1 MHSRKKGEIE
11 DLARVLAET
20 VKGVRPAKVRLRLV
34 EPPRPTMFD
43 SITRESCLRRIRY
56 LVRQYR
62 LRPLLD
68 QETFDTPGIDCADD
82 AEVARMLR
90 LLEKAAE
97 CLREGIPLED
107 TGLIRDVSHHLDRYE
122 EQHDA

>member
-68 QETFDTPGIDCADD
+68 QEMFDMPGIDCADD

-122 EQHDA
+122 EQRDA

>member
-68 QETFDTPGIDCADD
+68 QEMFDTPGIDCADD
-82 AEVARMLR
+82 AEVARILR

-122 EQHDA
+122 EQRDA